1 MSMNNCVCINVELII
16 ILTAVSLVTLVSY
29 NTTVVISSANQC

>member
-1 MSMNNCVCINVELII
+1 VELII